1 MRPPSSRP
9 RAPVRDITTQDRS
22 IAFLIAAFLLACYL
36 ITYTGVIQSS
46 DGLAMF
52 ATTESMVR
60 RGQVDANQLLWMG
73 LQQGSFGPDG
83 NLYSRKGL
91 GMPLLAWPLVWLA
104 HSWAALGLVQTALLL
119 NPLLTAWTGGLLYRA
134 GMRLGWPRA
143 VAGLVALVFGLATL
157 AWPYSQTFFSDPVA
171 GWGLFGALYGLLAF
185 SQTRR
190 KRYLFLAGLA
200 WGLAYLARSVNLVTL
215 PFYALAL
222 AAILWERD
230 RATRDPQ
237 GPWLSRFST
246 LVTLRWRVWVAFGL
260 PVLAAGLTSLWW
272 NWLRYGSLWET
283 GYLAEESFSGP
294 WAFGVFGLLLGPAR
308 GLLWYSPVLLLAI
321 PGARALWRRQ
331 RWLVGL
337 ILGVSVVYVLLYGK
351 WFMWHGGFS
360 WGPRFLVALMPML
373 ALLTGPVWLALFQEG
388 RWNRAARLLTGL
400 LLMLSLA
407 VQWLGT
413 AVPFGLVQERLAAQ
427 VTPLFAPE
435 TFTRIGYSPLLL
447 QFRFLR
453 PQQLIFAWWRAGDRG
468 PDWFSFGLILAA
480 VVTGG
485 MLILRQIRLPVQE
498 EVRPG
503 DRLANGLFGLAFL
516 LIGATLLARYQ
527 PPLSGPTNLALAR
540 RIAQMEEPGDGIL
553 HLRPGETQQ
562 FANAYHGDL
571 ATFGLPPRGTLSPAE
586 EALLTRLQE
595 EHRRLW
601 FIPDSSPPGQSGW
614 ERALRQT
621 SFLLFEESLGPDGR
635 LALFASAQA
644 QPLTET
650 GLGAIFGLP
659 EQAGQPIDEAS
670 GWVRLN
676 GYGFTRET
684 GPGRELLVALEWQS
698 LRPVDR
704 DFQVFVHL
712 LNEQGEKLAQRDG
725 QPVLWLRP
733 TSTWQPGERIVDR
746 YGLLLPQDLPPG
758 EYRIAV
764 GLYDAASGQRLPV
777 SAGPGDFAIE
787 LGPIRVA
794 PR

>member
-1 MRPPSSRP
+1 MRAPSSQTRS
-9 RAPVRDITTQDRS
+9 PVRDIAVQDRS

-52 ATTESMVR
+52 ATTESLVR
-60 RGQVDANQLLWMG
+60 RGEADANQILWMG

-83 NLYSRKGL
+83 DLYSRKGL
-91 GMPLLAWPLVWLA
+91 GVPLLAWPLVWLA
-104 HSWAALGLVQTALLL
+104 HKWLALGLVQTALLL

-134 GMRLGWPRA
+134 GMRLGWPRI

-200 WGLAYLARSVNLVTL
+200 WGLAYLVRSVNLVTL

-230 RATRDPQ
+230 RATRDPHS
-237 GPWLSRFST
+237 PWLGKLLT

-260 PVLAAGLTSLWW
+260 PVLAAGLASLWW
-272 NWLRYGSLWET
+272 NWLRYGSPWTT

-294 WAFGVFGLLLGPAR
+294 WGFGIFGLLLGPAR
-308 GLLWYSPVLLLAI
+308 GLLWYSPVLILAI
-321 PGARALWRRQ
+321 PGAAWFWRRQ
-331 RWLVGL
+331 RWLLGL

-360 WGPRFLVALMPML
+360 WGPRFLVALMPLL
-373 ALLTGPVWLALFQEG
+373 ALLTGPAWLALFQER
-388 RWNRAARLLTGL
+388 RWGGLAQLLAAL
-400 LLMLSLA
+400 LLLASLA
-407 VQWLGT
+407 VQWLGM
-413 AVPFGLVQERLAAQ
+413 AVPFGLVQEWLAGN

-435 TFTRIGYSPLLL
+435 TFTRLGYSPLLL
-447 QFRFLR
+447 QFRFLQPDR
-453 PQQLIFAWWRAGDRG
+453 LIFAWWRAGARG

-480 VVTGG
+480 VTIGA
-485 MLILRQIRLPVQE
+485 MLIARQVRLPVQE
-498 EVRPG
+498 PVRPG
-503 DRLANGLFGLAFL
+503 DRLANWLFGLAFL
-516 LIGATLLARYQ
+516 FILVTLLARYQ
-527 PPLSGPTNLALAR
+527 APLSGPTNLALAR
-540 RIAQMEEPGDGIL
+540 QIAQGEEPGDAIL
-553 HLRPGETQQ
+553 HLRPTETQQ

-571 ATFGLPPRGTLSPAE
+571 PTFGLSPREALSPE
-586 EALLTRLQE
+586 EQALLARLQE
-595 EHRRLW
+595 GYRRLW
-601 FIPDSSPPGQSGW
+601 LIPDPAPPDQSGW
-614 ERALRQT
+614 ERALRQS
-621 SFLLFEESLGPDGR
+621 SFLLLEEPMGTDER

-650 GLGAIFGLP
+650 GLGTIFGLP
-659 EQAGQPIDEAS
+659 EQAGQPINEEN

-746 YGLLLPQDLPPG
+746 YGLLLPDDLPPG

-787 LGPIRVA
+787 LGPIQVV
-794 PR
+794 P